1 MTGNARKKIFKPH
14 HKTGLGSYY
23 NGDSKNLLET
33 AIGKE
38 LSGKVQLILTSPPFP
53 LNNKKSYGNL
63 VGDEF
68 KEWLASL
75 APTFAGLLTQDGS
88 IVIEMGNAWEPGR
101 PVQSLLHLESL
112 IAFLEHPQAAL
123 RLCQQ
128 FVCYNHSR
136 LPSPA
141 QWVTVNRIRLTDSYT
156 HVWWMA
162 KSDFPKADNRKVLR
176 PYSNSMRSLLNRGS
190 YNAGNRP
197 SEHHISK
204 RSFLTDHGGSIAH
217 NFFELDPIVEGEEV
231 RLPSVFKL
239 SNTDSN
245 SYFMRSCRK
254 LKIKPHPARMQVGL
268 AAFFIELLTDP
279 GDLVLDPFAGSN
291 TTGYTAELLGRRW
304 VGIDTEE
311 AYAKQSEIRLQ
322 DPALHRREEASD

>member
-1 MTGNARKKIFKPH
+1 MARNYRKTAPDLH
-14 HKTGLGSYY
+14 HQTVLGAYY
-23 NGDSKNLLET
+23 IGDSEKLLKSSL
-33 AIGKE
+33 GKE

-63 VGDEF
+63 QGKRF

-75 APTFAGLLTQDGS
+75 APIFADLLTTDGS

-112 IAFLEHPQAAL
+112 IAFVEHPQAGL

-128 FVCYNHSR
+128 FICYNPSR

-141 QWVTVNRIRLTDSYT
+141 QWVTINRIRLTDSFT

-162 KSDFPKADNRKVLR
+162 KTDFPKADNRKVLR
-176 PYSNSMRSLLNRGS
+176 PYSSSMRSLLKRGS

-197 SEHHISK
+197 SQHHISK
-204 RSFLTDHGGSIAH
+204 NSFLTDHGGSIAH
-217 NFFELDPIVEGEEV
+217 NFFEIDPILAGEEV
-231 RLPSVFKL
+231 RLPNVFKL

-245 SYFMRSCRK
+245 SYFMRRCRE
-254 LKIKPHPARMQVGL
+254 LKIVPHPARMQVGL

-291 TTGYTAELLGRRW
+291 TTGYTAQLLGRRW
-304 VGIDTEE
+304 IGIDMEE
-311 AYAKQSEIRLQ
+311 AYAQQSQIRLQ
-322 DPALHRREEASD
+322 DPALQGKEEASD